1 MSQVRISP
9 DTHELLRILAN
20 EAGKPMQEIID
31 RAVEE
36 YRRSSFLRGLNEDFR
51 TLRENKK
58 AWNDHVTDMSAWK
71 ATITD
76 GLNEDDEDQTG

>member
-1 MSQVRISP
+1 MSQVRVSP
-9 DTHELLRILAN
+9 DTHELLRLLAN

-51 TLRENKK
+51 VLRG
-58 AWNDHVTDMSAWK
+58 DDTAWK
-71 ATITD
+71 SHQEEISEWEATVAD
-76 GLNEDDEDQTG
+76 GLDDEDQTR